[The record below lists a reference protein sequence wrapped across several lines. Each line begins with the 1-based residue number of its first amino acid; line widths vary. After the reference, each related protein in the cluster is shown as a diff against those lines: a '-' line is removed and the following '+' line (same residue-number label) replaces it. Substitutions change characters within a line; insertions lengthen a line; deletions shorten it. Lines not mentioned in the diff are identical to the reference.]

1 MKKRWIA
8 FGIVSLSLV
17 SILVISFPYIRDVIS
32 EQAMIKVVHQNQAER
47 WKKDMLYV
55 VTVGTGVPH
64 AEIGRTQSCT
74 AIIAGGDL
82 FLFDAGDGNAVAA
95 VLQGLPLS
103 SLKAIFVTHLHSDH
117 VGGIGSVANTTFIFG
132 RQNELKVYGPPGTTK
147 VIDGFSH
154 AFSAD
159 KRIRQIVGDAD
170 GSLSNALPVASE
182 IQIKDDS
189 QKMLLV
195 YENAEGLKI
204 YAFNVDHRPVVP
216 AYGYR
221 IEYRGRTVVISGDTT
236 KSNNLTRH
244 AQGSDILVCE
254 AYSSHIMNKVFEVAK
269 KLPEDPAMAIFRDHA
284 AKITGYHMSTLQA
297 ATTAAESK
305 TKHLVLTHI
314 GGISAGLVRTLITEP
329 LYLKGI
335 GAIYK
340 GPVDIAENGSIFPLS
355 LK

>member
-17 SILVISFPYIRDVIS
+17 SILVISFPYIRNVMF
-32 EQAMIKVVHQNQAER
+32 EQAMIKLVHQNQAER
-47 WKKDMLYV
+47 WKKDVLYI
-55 VTVGTGVPH
+55 VTVGTGAPH
-64 AEIGRTQSCT
+64 AEIGRTQACT

-95 VLQGLPLS
+95 ALQGLPLS

-117 VGGIGSVANTTFIFG
+117 VGGIGSVANTSFIFG
-132 RQNELKVYGPPGTTK
+132 RQNKLKVFGPRGTSEL
-147 VIDGFSH
+147 IDGFNQ

-159 KRIRQIVGDAD
+159 VGIRQIVGDAE
-170 GSLSNALPVASE
+170 GSLRNALPVASE

-189 QKMLLV
+189 YEMVLV
-195 YENAEGLKI
+195 YENAGGLKV

-269 KLPEDPAMAIFRDHA
+269 KLPGDPAMAIFRDHA
-284 AKITGYHMSTLQA
+284 ARITGYHMSTLQA
-297 ATTAAESK
+297 ATTAVEAK

-314 GGISAGLVRTLITEP
+314 AGISAGLVRTLITEP

-335 GAIYK
+335 SAIYK